1 MPSFSAVI
9 WILPR
14 CQNSDLLVHIP
25 TRRFHSVSLDWAG
38 CRPLVHNKWKTKK
51 RTQRTVFKF
60 IRSICHSFNRW
71 ELNYKSRLEFK
82 VHVKRNKDVLRHKAL
97 KARPTKY
104 REAKTSILS
113 SCNFQPHF
121 QTVKWWTVTVYDQS
135 FMTTAFVST
144 GPSTSV
150 FLNCN

>member
-14 CQNSDLLVHIP
+14 CQNFDLLVHIP

-97 KARPTKY
+97 KAGPTKY

-113 SCNFQPHF
+113 SCNFLWRRRLYPQDLRPPF
-121 QTVKWWTVTVYDQS
+121 
-135 FMTTAFVST
+135 FF
-144 GPSTSV
+144 
-150 FLNCN
+150 NCNWKHFFLQRIR